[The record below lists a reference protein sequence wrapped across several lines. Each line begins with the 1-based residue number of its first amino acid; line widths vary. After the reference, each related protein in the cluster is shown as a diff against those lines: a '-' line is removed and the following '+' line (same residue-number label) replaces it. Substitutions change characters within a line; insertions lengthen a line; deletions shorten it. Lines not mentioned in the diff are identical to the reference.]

1 MKGFSRLMRV
11 AFAVAFVCQFGQ
23 IVVRAQS
30 FAAGVLNVTHFR
42 APEFPLPSEAFANPT
57 GLGASASPGGLGP
70 GSLPGQ
76 GRLPTEGGAPTIP
89 SPNEGGN
96 QGGPQPGFSEG
107 VTWINS
113 PPLTMEKLG
122 GKVVLID
129 FWEYTCINC
138 IRTFAT
144 NKKWYERYHRYGFEI
159 IGVHDPEFDVAYPV
173 QNVRVAVKR
182 FGLPYPIVVDDHFQ
196 IWNAY
201 HNSTWPNRFLIDA
214 KGVVRFNRSGEG
226 GDDAMEKAIQMLL
239 LEAHPGLKFPASYT
253 TAAEKNTFG
262 PDCGI
267 PTEEVYVGNWY
278 GRGILAN
285 PKGYRN
291 GKTLDYKLPGEVQD
305 GKAAVSGRWETDKNG
320 MIYRGKPKKGSFTDR
335 LEMRYHARE
344 LYAVMNVSHGHPQR
358 LYIRQDGKD
367 LTAQNKGVDVR
378 LDAQG
383 RSYIEV
389 REPRMYYLVQNP
401 DFGAHGVDL
410 YPTAKGITVNSFTF
424 GNNCQTD
431 FPHL

>member
-1 MKGFSRLMRV
+1 MKRCMKLP
-11 AFAVAFVCQFGQ
+11 AVVLGWVLASQLVPMAA
-23 IVVRAQS
+23 RAQS
-30 FAAGVLNVTHFR
+30 FAAGELNVTHFR
-42 APEFPLPSEAFANPT
+42 APEFPTPAQAFANPNGVGGPT
-57 GLGASASPGGLGP
+57 SQGGLGP
-70 GSLPGQ
+70 GSLPSP
-76 GRLPTEGGAPTIP
+76 GRAPTEGGPPAMP
-89 SPNEGGN
+89 SQN
-96 QGGPQPGFSEG
+96 QGPNQNQPQPGFSEG

-113 PPLTMEKLG
+113 PPLTMQKLR

-144 NKKWYERYHRYGFEI
+144 NKKWYARYHRYGFEI
-159 IGVHDPEFDVAYPV
+159 IGVHDPEFDIAYPV

-182 FGLPYPIVVDDHFQ
+182 FGLPYPIVVDDQFQ

-214 KGVVRFNRSGEG
+214 QGVVRFNRSGEG

-253 TAAEKNTFG
+253 IPAEKSAFG

-267 PTEEVYVGNWY
+267 PTEEMYVGNWY

-285 PKGYRN
+285 PEGYHN
-291 GKTLDYKLPGEVQD
+291 GKTLGYKMPGDVQD
-305 GKAAVSGRWETDKNG
+305 GKAVVSGRWETDKNG
-320 MIYRGKPKKGSFTDR
+320 MIYRGKPKKGAFTDR

-344 LYAVMNVSHGHPQR
+344 LYAVLNVSHGHPQR

-378 LDAQG
+378 LDSQG
-383 RSYIEV
+383 HSYIEV
-389 REPRMYYLVQNP
+389 RAPRMYYLVQNP
-401 DFGAHGVDL
+401 EFGSHVVDL
-410 YPTAKGITVNSFTF
+410 YPTSKGITVNSFTF